1 MRMESL
7 ESSHIRAFRDM
18 GHEPI
23 PIDSETIYRDA
34 SWMMNRYTFRAVV
47 GWVTRRANRRLLA
60 QVVDARPDLILIFK
74 GEWLTTGTLGRLRRL
89 TGAPLFNYNP
99 DHPFNP
105 ETSSAL
111 IVDAI
116 PEYDYYLTWTK
127 FLVPEILRGR
137 ARRVEWVPCG
147 YDPHLHAPTTLTPE
161 EERVYGADL
170 MFAGTW
176 DPEREGWLA
185 GLADYRP
192 AIWGNGWE
200 RVAIGSPLR
209 KYWRGSVAYGSE
221 LAKAIAGAKIALNFI
236 RTRDPQVKDTHNM
249 RTFEIPACGGFMLTT
264 RTKEQA
270 EFFEEDKEYVAF
282 DDPAELRAKVERYL
296 PDESSRRTIAA
307 AARARVLRYS
317 YERRAEQILSLYR
330 QVIT

>member
-1 MRMESL
+1 
-7 ESSHIRAFRDM
+7 
-18 GHEPI
+18 
-23 PIDSETIYRDA
+23 
-34 SWMMNRYTFRAVV
+34 
-47 GWVTRRANRRLLA
+47 
-60 QVVDARPDLILIFK
+60 
-74 GEWLTTGTLGRLRRL
+74 
-89 TGAPLFNYNP
+89 
-99 DHPFNP
+99 
-105 ETSSAL
+105 
-111 IVDAI
+111 
-116 PEYDYYLTWTK
+116 
-127 FLVPEILRGR
+127 
-137 ARRVEWVPCG
+137 
-147 YDPHLHAPTTLTPE
+147 
-161 EERVYGADL
+161 
-170 MFAGTW
+170 
-176 DPEREGWLA
+176 
-185 GLADYRP
+185 
-192 AIWGNGWE
+192 
-200 RVAIGSPLR
+200 
-209 KYWRGSVAYGSE
+209 